1 MKKVIVTGNAHPM
14 LMQTLTEKG
23 FDVAYQPQVSYEEI
37 KAAGQGVSGLVLTT
51 RIKVDK
57 ELIDALPQLEWIGRL
72 GSGMELVDV
81 DYARSKGIFCASS
94 PEGNRN
100 AVAEHS
106 LGLLLMQINKMNIAV
121 PEVQR
126 GIWLRDE
133 NRGTELFGKTV
144 GIIGYGNT
152 GSSFARLLQPFEVT
166 VLAHDKY
173 KTGFKNGYIKEATLD
188 QVCEEADIISFNVP
202 LTGETHHLLN
212 KEFLSRL
219 KKQPLIISA
228 CRGKVINT
236 ADLIDGLKNGQV
248 RGACLDVLENEK
260 LNTYTASEKQ
270 QLTELLSFPGVI
282 VTPHIAGYTH
292 EAFLKMAT
300 VLLGKLGL

>member
-1 MKKVIVTGNAHPM
+1 MKKVIVTGNAHPI
-14 LMQTLTEKG
+14 LMQTLTEQG
-23 FDVAYQPQVSYEEI
+23 FDVAYQPQISYDEI
-37 KAAGQGVSGLVLTT
+37 KTGGQNVTGLVLTT

-57 ELIDALPQLEWIGRL
+57 ELIDALPRLQWIGRL

-81 DYARSKGIFCASS
+81 DYARSKGILCASS

-121 PEVQR
+121 PEVKE

-152 GSSFARLLQPFEVT
+152 GSSFAKLLQPFEVT

-173 KTGFKNGYIKEATLD
+173 KTGYGNGYVKEATLE
-188 QVCEEADIISFNVP
+188 QVCEQADIISFNIP
-202 LTGETHHLLN
+202 LTSETHHFLN
-212 KEFLSRL
+212 KDFLFQL

-236 ADLIDGLKNGQV
+236 ADLIDGLKSGQV

-260 LNTYTASEKQ
+260 LSSYTEFERQ
-270 QLTELLSFPGVI
+270 QLSELLSFPGVI

-300 VLLGKLGL
+300 VLLEKLGF